1 MLKIFKDN
9 PLNLKTLTK
18 MVIFFL
24 AILSLFMSLIFITDF
39 DTTKVALIYL
49 HPNEPII
56 TGLIHDVVLAIII
69 LFLALIP
76 IPKLFMVVP
85 FLNAL
90 VFGFIFPILII
101 NPNTAIARSLMN
113 NMLNSILVLLS
124 FLIACTIANF
134 VNVSVCKKVYKHQ
147 SIRLKDVIKQAA
159 KLYFLYAFP
168 VLIISLLFIS

>member
-49 HPNEPII
+49 HPNESII
-56 TGLIHDVVLAIII
+56 TALIHDVVLAAII

-76 IPKLFMVVP
+76 IPKFFMIIP
-85 FLNAL
+85 FLDAL
-90 VFGFIFPILII
+90 IYGFIFPILVI
-101 NPNTAIARSLMN
+101 NPSTAIAKSLMTKIPN
-113 NMLNSILVLLS
+113 AIFVLLS

-134 VNVSVCKKVYKHQ
+134 VNVSVCKKIYKHQ
-147 SIRLKDVIKQAA
+147 SIKLKGVIKQAV

-168 VLIISLLFIS
+168 VLIMSLLFL